1 MANAL
6 SIFFALY
13 SKSEESRMEQMQKI
27 EMFMIQDVAEAT
39 KSTIELQ
46 EIIAKMNID
55 AQERATRDKIEVEE
69 MMQRQRL

>member
-1 MANAL
+1 
-6 SIFFALY
+6 
-13 SKSEESRMEQMQKI
+13 MEQMQKI

-46 EIIAKMNID
+46 EMIAKMNID

-69 MMQRQRL
+69 MMQRQKL